1 MRVAT
6 ALAAAQS
13 GALENAPN
21 QPLGREVKSSAALA
35 DGRTASFFRKSWHH
49 SAMSGASILDMT
61 SLRRGCGQCSLHQLC
76 LPAGLDVDE
85 LGKLDGIVRRRKR
98 VERGERLYRAGDP
111 LSAIYVVREGAFK
124 TISVSE
130 EGEEQV
136 VGFHLPGELIGLDA
150 LGEGAHRCEAIAL
163 ASSNVCEVPF
173 DQLAAI
179 TVQLPSLQQ
188 QLLRVIGQSA
198 DRRQDHLGMLLRRQA
213 GERIA
218 LFLHS
223 LTERYSNIGQSA
235 TRFKLPM
242 SREEIARYLG
252 LALETVSRGFS
263 RLEDDGVIE
272 VVGRNI
278 EILDLAELGRRAH
291 DAENDEPRRRRRA

>member
-1 MRVAT
+1 MR
-6 ALAAAQS
+6 S
-13 GALENAPN
+13 FN
-21 QPLGREVKSSAALA
+21 GRA
-35 DGRTASFFRKSWHH
+35 ASFDQKSWHH
-49 SAMSGASILDMT
+49 IGMSGASILDMT
-61 SLRRGCGQCSLHQLC
+61 SLRKGCAQCSMHQLC
-76 LPAGLDVDE
+76 LPAGLDADE
-85 LGKLDGIVRRRKR
+85 LGKLDNIVRRRRR
-98 VERGERLYRAGDP
+98 VERGERLYRTGDP
-111 LSAIYVVREGAFK
+111 LSAIYVAREGAFK

-150 LGEGAHRCEAIAL
+150 LGTGAHRCEAVAL
-163 ASSNVCEVPF
+163 AASNACEVPF
-173 DQLAAI
+173 DQLAA
-179 TVQLPSLQQ
+179 VVSQLPSLQQ
-188 QLLRVIGQSA
+188 RLLRVIGQSA
-198 DRRQDHLGMLLRRQA
+198 DRRQDHLTMLLRRQA

-223 LTERYSNIGQSA
+223 LTERYSNIGQSGS
-235 TRFKLPM
+235 RFKLPM

-272 VVGRNI
+272 VVGRNV
-278 EILDLAELGRRAH
+278 EILDLAELGRLAH